1 MAKSIPERLEELT
14 LEVRELKTALV
25 GDKDLGITGP
35 IERIFDKFDELPC
48 HDHATRIDVMEDKQ
62 MVNSAL
68 ANQRNKWFDRMI
80 KIGIPAGAGAGIIA
94 WAEKIFGGA

>member
-14 LEVRELKTALV
+14 LEVRELTVAIA
-25 GDKDLGITGP
+25 GDKDLGITGAL
-35 IERIFDKFDELPC
+35 ERIEGKFDKLPC
-48 HDHATRIDVMEDKQ
+48 LDHATRIDVMEDKQ

-68 ANQRNKWFDRMI
+68 ANQRNKWFDRAI
-80 KIGIPAGAGAGIIA
+80 RIGIPAGAGAGIIA